1 MDVLDCALSC
11 LSVDPTAFLCKVPGG
26 FCSSAFAAAPEARS
40 LESDFCFLPNF
51 VENKINGSLNN
62 EIHN

>member
-11 LSVDPTAFLCKVPGG
+11 LSVDPTASLCKVPSG
-26 FCSSAFAAAPEARS
+26 FCSTAFAAPPEARN

-51 VENKINGSLNN
+51 VEDKLNVDLNN